1 MQFMLAAIPLFAALA
16 AASPFAPSAAAGSGA
31 AHANGDIKFPV
42 PEDYTVKQAAAKCGN
57 NAQLSCCNKVTYAGD
72 TTTIDSGL
80 LAGLLSD
87 LIGSGSGSQGIGL
100 FDECSKLDI
109 PSKSPTE
116 ETERIDTN
124 LSKSLSTFRTLST
137 RSASRTLLA
146 ARTPKPML
154 YVFPYPRV
162 PEQIS

>member
-109 PSKSPTE
+109 PILINLQDLVNKKCQQN
-116 ETERIDTN
+116 IACCQDT
-124 LSKSLSTFRTLST
+124 KAD
-137 RSASRTLLA
+137 ASGDLIGVALPCIALGALL
-146 ARTPKPML
+146 
-154 YVFPYPRV
+154 
-162 PEQIS
+162 